1 MGQFRW
7 SGFEG
12 RLLEGQGKG
21 GKTGETGEEFD
32 LFNNNNNSSIL
43 TGLADPI
50 RFHIERPRNRKTDSP
65 GGVMR
70 AKALVV
76 LGGLVLGVI
85 GCKVESSKSTS
96 ASSTARGPSEA
107 ALMETSR
114 NWAKAAA
121 SGNVDSVLAYWS
133 DDAVV
138 LQPDQPAL
146 VGKSAIRQMVVGSMK
161 EPSFSITW
169 EPERAVI
176 SEGGDMGYLIEHNR
190 MTYSDSTGKARTF
203 NGKVVTIWKKDA
215 NGNWKCV
222 VDMWSANPTEKTLP
236 NG

>member
-1 MGQFRW
+1 LRDK
-7 SGFEG
+7 
-12 RLLEGQGKG
+12 GKG

-32 LFNNNNNSSIL
+32 LFNNNNSIL
-43 TGLADPI
+43 TGLTGLTGLADRT
-50 RFHIERPRNRKTDSP
+50 RFHIERLRNRTTDSP

-76 LGGLVLGVI
+76 LSGLILV
-85 GCKVESSKSTS
+85 GCKVESAKSTA
-96 ASSTARGPSEA
+96 ASSSTRGASEA
-107 ALMETSR
+107 ALMQTSR

-121 SGNVDSVLAYWS
+121 TRNADSALAYWS

-138 LQPDQPAL
+138 LEPDQPAL

-161 EPSFSITW
+161 DPKFSITW
-169 EPERAVI
+169 EPERAAI
-176 SEGGDMGYLIEHNR
+176 SESGDMGYLIEHNR
-190 MTYSDSTGKARTF
+190 VTFTDSTNKVRTVYGKA
-203 NGKVVTIWKKDA
+203 VTIWKKDA

-222 VDMWSANPTEKTLP
+222 VDTFNGNPAEKVFP